1 MAYDM
6 LPECSCKCKDIKN
19 TRMDLEN
26 GSRTNLIRKKHNVPN
41 HKIFLLTHE
50 CSLLSTLYGRWKKG
64 DDDAELTW
72 MHQKNQLHQF
82 EESVK

>member
-1 MAYDM
+1 
-6 LPECSCKCKDIKN
+6 
-19 TRMDLEN
+19 MDLEQI
-26 GSRTNLIRKKHNVPN
+26 SLEKSTMFQITKFSCLPTNVAYSPHYMVD
-41 HKIFLLTHE
+41 
-50 CSLLSTLYGRWKKG
+50 GKKG